1 MQAGGGKRARTAG
14 GKPLK
19 EVLQDLLLKLKVPEQ
34 EIKEAQTE
42 VERLVSEDAPEAQR
56 LKESTIRQYAP
67 KCTTLIERKI
77 LTDKSSVSAE
87 NVGTKGNGNVERA
100 VEAALALPQG
110 QKMKG
115 GDKAKFMQAARWLKK
130 LLFPER
136 AGALQPPP
144 VAPLIPCARRQLCQ
158 LVLQMWLCLARPV
171 RIRRNARRPRP
182 LSKMHRRPA
191 PRSWRWT
198 MTAAP
203 RWRATR
209 RSLETQR
216 QGTR

>member
-42 VERLVSEDAPEAQR
+42 MERLMSEDVPEAQR
-56 LKESTIRQYAP
+56 LKDSTIRQYAP
-67 KCTTLIERKI
+67 KCATLIERKI

-87 NVGTKGNGNVERA
+87 NVKKKGNVERA
-100 VEAALALPQG
+100 VEAALALPEG

-115 GDKAKFMQAARWLKK
+115 GTRAHFMQSARWLKK

-144 VAPLIPCARRQLCQ
+144 VAL
-158 LVLQMWLCLARPV
+158 
-171 RIRRNARRPRP
+171 
-182 LSKMHRRPA
+182 
-191 PRSWRWT
+191 
-198 MTAAP
+198 
-203 RWRATR
+203 
-209 RSLETQR
+209 
-216 QGTR
+216 

>member
-42 VERLVSEDAPEAQR
+42 MERLMSEDVPEAQR
-56 LKESTIRQYAP
+56 LKDSTIRQYAP
-67 KCTTLIERKI
+67 KCATLIERKI

-87 NVGTKGNGNVERA
+87 NVKKKGNVERA
-100 VEAALALPQG
+100 VEAALALPEG

-115 GDKAKFMQAARWLKK
+115 GDKIKFMQAARFLKK

-144 VAPLIPCARRQLCQ
+144 VAL
-158 LVLQMWLCLARPV
+158 
-171 RIRRNARRPRP
+171 
-182 LSKMHRRPA
+182 
-191 PRSWRWT
+191 
-198 MTAAP
+198 
-203 RWRATR
+203 
-209 RSLETQR
+209 
-216 QGTR
+216 

>member
-42 VERLVSEDAPEAQR
+42 MERLRSEDVPEAQR

-87 NVGTKGNGNVERA
+87 NVKNKGNVERA
-100 VEAALALPQG
+100 VEAALALPEG

-115 GDKAKFMQAARWLKK
+115 GDKTKFTKFMQAARWLKK

-144 VAPLIPCARRQLCQ
+144 VAL
-158 LVLQMWLCLARPV
+158 
-171 RIRRNARRPRP
+171 
-182 LSKMHRRPA
+182 
-191 PRSWRWT
+191 
-198 MTAAP
+198 
-203 RWRATR
+203 
-209 RSLETQR
+209 
-216 QGTR
+216 

>member
-42 VERLVSEDAPEAQR
+42 MERLMSEDVPEAQR
-56 LKESTIRQYAP
+56 LKDGTIRQYVP

-87 NVGTKGNGNVERA
+87 NVKNKGNVERA
-100 VEAALALPQG
+100 VEAALALPEG

-115 GDKAKFMQAARWLKK
+115 GDKTHFMRAARWLKK

-144 VAPLIPCARRQLCQ
+144 VAL
-158 LVLQMWLCLARPV
+158 
-171 RIRRNARRPRP
+171 
-182 LSKMHRRPA
+182 
-191 PRSWRWT
+191 
-198 MTAAP
+198 
-203 RWRATR
+203 
-209 RSLETQR
+209 
-216 QGTR
+216 